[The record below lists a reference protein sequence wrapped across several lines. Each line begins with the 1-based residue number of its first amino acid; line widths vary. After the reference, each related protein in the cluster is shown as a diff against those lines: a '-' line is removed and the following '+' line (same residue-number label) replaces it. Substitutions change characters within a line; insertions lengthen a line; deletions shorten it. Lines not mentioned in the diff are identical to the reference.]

1 MSDYKEWETTMST
14 EFSEMMDGIRSDEMP
29 NDSLERSLQAA
40 EAIMTSAAL
49 KRGWLNASLGILII
63 YPVAGLIAFGISK
76 YFNASMLVALIG
88 VSIAVFAIAFLF
100 MVGFMVFGRALAGKV
115 LLDCGPFPDRKNA
128 VVMAMLMFAGAIG
141 TVVMS
146 TEVFAIWIAIFLVA
160 FALYWLLVSRGRLQ
174 ICENGIFQYWSLL
187 PWHKIRSYR
196 WEGDTDATLMLQTK
210 TPLPFM
216 GRGALPVAVEQKEE
230 VDQLLQQHLS

>member
-1 MSDYKEWETTMST
+1 
-14 EFSEMMDGIRSDEMP
+14 
-29 NDSLERSLQAA
+29 
-40 EAIMTSAAL
+40 
-49 KRGWLNASLGILII
+49 
-63 YPVAGLIAFGISK
+63 
-76 YFNASMLVALIG
+76 
-88 VSIAVFAIAFLF
+88 
-100 MVGFMVFGRALAGKV
+100 MVFGRTLAGKV
-115 LLDCGPFPDRKNA
+115 LLDCGPLPGRKNA
-128 VVMAMLMFAGAIG
+128 VVMARLMFAGAIG